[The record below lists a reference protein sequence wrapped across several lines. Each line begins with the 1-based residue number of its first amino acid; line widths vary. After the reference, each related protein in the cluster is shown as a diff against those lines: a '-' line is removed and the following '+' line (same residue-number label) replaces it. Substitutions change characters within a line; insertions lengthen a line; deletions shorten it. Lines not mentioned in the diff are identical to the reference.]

1 MSETSNVEQLIRLDG
16 NLIDAL
22 YASQQGFDPTDN
34 QVSYGNEQ
42 GSRRKL
48 TRYACEELAR
58 GWIGKRVTSVY
69 PDEATRRW
77 TNVTFDGKGQEYLDK
92 NEKKLVVDF
101 KAYEDKLDVRPKF
114 NLTDKYANIYG
125 GAGLVLNIDDGRSPD
140 KPVDKKN
147 IKSIVGVY
155 ELDCLDICP
164 DWTGQHP
171 SDDPEFYQLLVS
183 SESADK
189 LQQLNMRSAGYTKIH
204 KSRIIRFDGSWLPAR
219 LLRSTDGWG
228 DPLLISCLTD
238 LVNYEKVGNSMATML
253 QDHTILL
260 HKMKGLRTLLQ
271 KSVIGQPA
279 PTTPHAPTASDL
291 PIVAP
296 QQSQGI
302 AQPMSI
308 LSQQFRAMKLMMR
321 LMGAVSVDS
330 EDEITYLTRN
340 YQGLPDM
347 MDRFRDKL
355 TAATG
360 IPYTIIFGRGPNG
373 LAAGGTGDAEEKVWS
388 SKVNNYQETNY
399 RYKKLDLIYEYIW
412 LAKDGPTGG
421 KLPDN
426 WSYHFPALIEPTELE
441 KEQILLA
448 RQQAQSAHVTMLVSL
463 ITAQSLT
470 AEEVRNSL
478 YGKGEFSYDVQ
489 LDQKSWDKQK
499 KLAEDQQKQAL
510 KQQEDQQQQ
519 QDQQQQDQQNGGD
532 DYFGG
537 NQQQQNQDSTAIDRI
552 YMDASTRFV
561 DIGSPFAKVWIETQK
576 KKLLKENR

>member
-1 MSETSNVEQLIRLDG
+1 MSETSNVEQLTRLDG
-16 NLIDAL
+16 VLIDSL
-22 YASQQGFDPTDN
+22 YAAQQGFEPTNN
-34 QVSYGNEQ
+34 QVSYENEQ
-42 GSRRKL
+42 GSRRRL

-58 GWIGKRVTSVY
+58 GWLGKRVTTLY
-69 PDEATRRW
+69 PDEATRKW
-77 TNVTFDGKGQEYLDK
+77 TELTFDGKEKDKLDNK
-92 NEKKLVVDF
+92 EKKLIVAF
-101 KAYEDKLDVRPKF
+101 KAYEDNLDVRPKF
-114 NLTDKYANIYG
+114 NVTDKYANIYG

-147 IKSIVGVY
+147 IKTIEGAY
-155 ELDCLDICP
+155 ELDSLDIRP
-164 DWTGQHP
+164 DWTGQNP

-183 SESADK
+183 SESAEK
-189 LQQLNMRSAGYTKIH
+189 LQKLNVRSAGYTKIH

-219 LLRSTDGWG
+219 VLRSNDGWG
-228 DPLLISCLTD
+228 DPLLIACLTD
-238 LVNYEKVGNSMATML
+238 LVNYEKVGNAMATML

-279 PTTPHAPTASDL
+279 PPTTNDPTATGTTPQ
-291 PIVAP
+291 V
-296 QQSQGI
+296 QGI
-302 AQPMSI
+302 PQPMSV

-355 TAATG
+355 TAATD
-360 IPYTIIFGRGPNG
+360 IPYTILFGRGPTG

-399 RYKKLDLIYEYIW
+399 RYKKLDRVYEYIW
-412 LAKDGPTGG
+412 LAKDGPTKGE
-421 KLPDN
+421 LPDN
-426 WSYHFPALIEPTELE
+426 WGYHFAPLVQPTELE

-448 RQQAQSAHVTMLVSL
+448 REQAQAAHVTTLVSL
-463 ITAQSLT
+463 ITSGSLT

-478 YGKGEFSYDVQ
+478 YGKGEFSYDVT
-489 LDQKSWDKQK
+489 LDQKSWDAQK

-510 KQQEDQQQQ
+510 QQQQDQQQQ
-519 QDQQQQDQQNGGD
+519 YQQQQDQQNGGD

-537 NQQQQNQDSTAIDRI
+537 DQQQQNQDSTAIDRI
-552 YMDASTRFV
+552 YLDASTRFV
-561 DIGSPFAKVWIETQK
+561 DIGSPFAKVWIETEK
-576 KKLLKENR
+576 KKLAQK